1 MPVASAAA
9 STNRFS
15 RVGGGDDVVLGEK
28 GVGVVV
34 NRGSGVIQNELL
46 PRLLVAFCLPNM
58 VSKSL
63 KGEGV
68 LICCLLRKFDC
79 ESEPNCLWKS
89 GCS

>member
-1 MPVASAAA
+1 MPIIPVARAAP

-15 RVGGGDDVVLGEK
+15 RGCDGDDVVFAVK

-34 NRGSGVIQNELL
+34 DFGSGIIQKELL

-58 VSKSL
+58 VSKFL

-68 LICCLLRKFDC
+68 LVCNLLRKFGC
-79 ESEPNCLWKS
+79 ESEPNCL
-89 GCS
+89 